1 MRAGR
6 PGSMMPYCRFYHRGY
21 AEQIEMTDEEVVLGI
36 PLEPTMG
43 AFA

>member
-1 MRAGR
+1 MRAGPTR
-6 PGSMMPYCRFYHRGY
+6 EHDALLEVYHRGY

-36 PLEPTMG
+36 PLGPTMG